1 MIPCFFCYFM
11 VKYVSRRIGA
21 CGGITMF
28 IDLNKNNGKDYLR
41 LVESVRV
48 TNKNGYKVSQKKTIL
63 NIGPLDRFDDGEP
76 DYIGRLRKSFRAG
89 NPLIPALRP
98 YCEGKKEAE
107 TYRFAINE
115 GSPDCF
121 GHPKLFSHIL
131 MERILEELGLNTFF
145 SSYKGFTKLQYD
157 VYGFAKLLIW
167 GRLLNPASKYAT
179 VRQNE
184 DYYEPILNDF
194 NPDNV
199 YDTLDF
205 IAHNKD
211 KIIRRIN
218 TNLVKKAHRSP
229 EIIYYDVTNF
239 YFEIGEPDEDILDEE
254 GNIIEKGQRKM
265 GVCKEERKLPI
276 VQVGLFMDDEG
287 IPIAIETFPGNTLDH
302 LTLRPALK
310 KNVDSLD
317 FSRFIMIADRGI
329 CNYQNL
335 LHVLDAGNGYI
346 VSKSLLKS
354 TKKEREWTYDG
365 ESYIAVSHD
374 FMYKSRIIKK
384 TVKDEDG
391 NKRTIEE
398 QVVVYWSRKFQ
409 LRAER
414 ENKKFL
420 DFLQKLQEHPENFR
434 ITAVQ
439 AKALRKFFKKECV
452 NEKTGEILD
461 SSKIKVFVDFDK
473 VAAYRKSLGYY
484 QIVTSELTMDAREVI
499 DKYHG
504 LTQIEDQF
512 RVMKGDLDTRP
523 LYVRTPG
530 HVTAHLLICMISLI
544 MLRIIQKK
552 MKDSGVVKT
561 DPDAYWSGGLSAAR
575 IQAALNKWKVDILP
589 GDLYRFMDVDDPDL
603 KLILDAFGVDI
614 PAKLYR
620 RAELR
625 SIKTGI
631 KVFM

>member
-1 MIPCFFCYFM
+1 MYVECF
-11 VKYVSRRIGA
+11 
-21 CGGITMF
+21 T
-28 IDLNKNNGKDYLR
+28 NNGKPYLR
-41 LVESVRV
+41 LVQSVRV
-48 TNKNGYKVSQKKTIL
+48 VNKAGKKIPQKQVIL
-63 NIGPLDRFDDGEP
+63 NLGPLDRFDDGQP
-76 DYIGRLRKSFRAG
+76 DYVERLKKSFKTG
-89 NPLIPALRP
+89 TPLIPSLLP
-98 YCEGKKEAE
+98 YCGAQKTAE
-107 TYRFAINE
+107 TYHFSIKE
-115 GSPDCF
+115 GSTDCF
-121 GHPKLFSHIL
+121 GHPKIFSHIL

-157 VYGFAKLLIW
+157 VYGFAKLLIF
-167 GRLLNPASKYAT
+167 GRLLHPASKCET

-184 DYYEPILNDF
+184 DYYEPILTDF

-205 IAHNKD
+205 IADNKD

-239 YFEIGEPDEDILDEE
+239 YFEISEPDEDTLDED
-254 GNIIEKGQRKM
+254 GNILEKGQRKM

-276 VQVGLFMDDEG
+276 VQMGLFMDDAG

-310 KNVDSLD
+310 KTIDGMD

-354 TKKEREWTYDG
+354 TKKEQEWTYDDEG
-365 ESYIAVSHD
+365 YTVIRDD
-374 FMYKSRIIKK
+374 FKYKSRIVKRN
-384 TVKDEDG
+384 VKDENG
-391 NKRTIEE
+391 YPRAIEE

-409 LRAER
+409 ARAER

-439 AKALRKFFKKECV
+439 SKALRKFFKKECV
-452 NEKTGEILD
+452 NEQTGEILD
-461 SSKIKVFVDFDK
+461 SSKIKGLVDFDK
-473 VAAYRKSLGYY
+473 VAEYRKSLGYY
-484 QIVTSELTMDAREVI
+484 QIVTSELAMDAQEVI
-499 DKYHG
+499 DRYHG

-512 RVMKGDLDTRP
+512 RVMKGDLGTRP
-523 LYVRTPG
+523 LYVRTPE
-530 HVTAHLLICMISLI
+530 HVTAHLLICMIALI
-544 MLRIIQKK
+544 LLRIIQKRL
-552 MKDSGVVKT
+552 KDSGVVST
-561 DPDAYWSGGLSAAR
+561 DPGAYWSSGLSAAR
-575 IQAALNKWKVDILP
+575 IQTALNRWKVDTLP
-589 GDLYRFMDVDDPDL
+589 GGLYRFIDVDHPDV
-603 KLILDAFGVDI
+603 KLILDAFGIDI

-620 RAELR
+620 RSDLKR
-625 SIKTGI
+625 IKTGI

>member
-1 MIPCFFCYFM
+1 
-11 VKYVSRRIGA
+11 
-21 CGGITMF
+21 MF
-28 IDLNKNNGKDYLR
+28 IEAVQNNGKKYLR
-41 LVESVRV
+41 LVQSIRV
-48 TNKNGYKVSQKKTIL
+48 TNKSGYKVSQKKVIL
-63 NIGPLDRFDDGEP
+63 NIGPLDRFDDGQP
-76 DYIGRLRKSFRAG
+76 DYVERLKKSFKAG
-89 NPLIPALRP
+89 APLISSLLP
-98 YCEGKKEAE
+98 YCEEKKMEEA
-107 TYRFAINE
+107 YRFSINE

-157 VYGFAKLLIW
+157 VYGFARLLIF
-167 GRLLNPASKYAT
+167 GRLLNPASKYMT

-184 DYYEPILNDF
+184 DYYEPILKDF

-205 IAHNKD
+205 IADNKD
-211 KIIRRIN
+211 RIIRRIN
-218 TNLVKKAHRSP
+218 TSLVKKTHRSP

-239 YFEIGEPDEDILDEE
+239 YFEIGEPDEDTLDEE

-265 GVCKEERKLPI
+265 GVCKEERRLPI
-276 VQVGLFMDDEG
+276 VQMGLFMDDAG

-310 KNVDSLD
+310 RNIDGLE
-317 FSRFIMIADRGI
+317 FSRFIMVADRGI

-354 TKKEREWTYDG
+354 TKEEQEWAYREED
-365 ESYIAVSHD
+365 YISVSDD
-374 FMYKSRIIKK
+374 FKYKSRIVKK
-384 TVKDEDG
+384 NVKDENG
-391 NKRTIEE
+391 NKRVVEE
-398 QVVVYWSRKFQ
+398 QAVVYWSRKFQ

-439 AKALRKFFKKECV
+439 SKALRRFFKKECV
-452 NEKTGEILD
+452 NEKTGELLD
-461 SSKIKVFVDFDK
+461 SSKIRAFVDFDK
-473 VAAYRKSLGYY
+473 VAEYRRSLGYY
-484 QIVTSELTMDAREVI
+484 QLVTSELTMDAQEVI

-523 LYVRTPG
+523 LYVRTPE
-530 HVTAHLLICMISLI
+530 HVTAHLLVCMISLI
-544 MLRIIQKK
+544 LLRIIQKRL
-552 MKDSGVVKT
+552 KDSGVIQP
-561 DPDAYWSGGLSAAR
+561 DPDAHWSGGMSAAR
-575 IQAALNKWKVDILP
+575 IQTALNKWKVDTLP
-589 GDLYRFMDVDDPDL
+589 SDLYRSMDVDDPDL
-603 KLILDAFGVDI
+603 KRILDAFGVRI

-620 RAELR
+620 RAELKH
-625 SIKTGI
+625 IKTEI
-631 KVFM
+631 EIFM

>member
-1 MIPCFFCYFM
+1 
-11 VKYVSRRIGA
+11 
-21 CGGITMF
+21 MF
-28 IDLNKNNGKDYLR
+28 IEAVQNNGKKYLR
-41 LVESVRV
+41 LVQSIRV
-48 TNKNGYKVSQKKTIL
+48 TNKSGYKVSQKKVIL
-63 NIGPLDRFDDGEP
+63 NIGPLDRFDDGQPNYVE
-76 DYIGRLRKSFRAG
+76 RLKKSFKAG
-89 NPLIPALRP
+89 TPLIPSLSP
-98 YCEGKKEAE
+98 YCDVKKAEE

-121 GHPKLFSHIL
+121 GHPKLFSRIL

-157 VYGFAKLLIW
+157 VYGFARLLIF
-167 GRLLNPASKYAT
+167 GRLLNPASKYMT

-184 DYYEPILNDF
+184 DYYEPILKDF

-205 IAHNKD
+205 IADNKD

-239 YFEIGEPDEDILDEE
+239 YFEIGEPDEDTFDED
-254 GNIIEKGQRKM
+254 GNLIEKGQRKI
-265 GVCKEERKLPI
+265 GVSKEERKLPI
-276 VQVGLFMDDEG
+276 VQMGLFMDDAG

-310 KNVDSLD
+310 KNINGLD
-317 FSRFIMIADRGI
+317 FSRFIMVADRGI

-354 TKKEREWTYDG
+354 TKEEQEWTYRD
-365 ESYIAVSHD
+365 EDYISVSDD
-374 FMYKSRIIKK
+374 FKYKSRIVKK
-384 TVKDEDG
+384 NVKDENG
-391 NKRTIEE
+391 NTRAVEE
-398 QVVVYWSRKFQ
+398 RVVVYWSRKFQ

-420 DFLQKLQEHPENFR
+420 EFLQKLQEHPGNFR

-439 AKALRKFFKKECV
+439 SKALRKFFKKECI

-461 SSKIKVFVDFDK
+461 SSKIRGFVDFDK
-473 VAAYRKSLGYY
+473 VAEYRKSLGYY
-484 QIVTSELTMDAREVI
+484 QIVTSELTMDAQEVI

-512 RVMKGDLDTRP
+512 RIMKGDLNTRP

-530 HVTAHLLICMISLI
+530 HVTAHLLVCMISLI
-544 MLRIIQKK
+544 LLRIIQKK
-552 MKDSGVVKT
+552 LKDSGAIQP
-561 DPDAYWSGGLSAAR
+561 DPDTYWSGGMSAAR
-575 IQAALNKWKVDILP
+575 IQTALNKWKVDTLP
-589 GDLYRFMDVDDPDL
+589 SDLYRFMDVDDPDL
-603 KLILDAFGVDI
+603 KRILDAFRIRI

-620 RAELR
+620 RAELKH
-625 SIKTGI
+625 IKTEI
-631 KVFM
+631 EVFM

>member
-1 MIPCFFCYFM
+1 
-11 VKYVSRRIGA
+11 
-21 CGGITMF
+21 MF
-28 IDLNKNNGKDYLR
+28 IEAVQNNGKKYLR
-41 LVESVRV
+41 LVQSVRI
-48 TNKNGYKVSQKKTIL
+48 TNKSGYKVSQKKVIL
-63 NIGPLDRFDDGEP
+63 NIGPLDRFDDGQP
-76 DYIGRLRKSFRAG
+76 DYVGRLKKSFKAG
-89 NPLIPALRP
+89 SPLISSLLP
-98 YCEGKKEAE
+98 YCGEKNTAE
-107 TYRFAINE
+107 IYRFSINE
-115 GSPDCF
+115 GSHDCF

-131 MERILEELGLNTFF
+131 LERILEELGLNTFF
-145 SSYKGFTKLQYD
+145 SSYKGFSKLQYD
-157 VYGFAKLLIW
+157 VYGFAKLLIF

-184 DYYEPILNDF
+184 DYYEPVLNDF

-205 IAHNKD
+205 IANNKD

-218 TNLVKKAHRSP
+218 TNLVKKARCSP
-229 EIIYYDVTNF
+229 GIIYYDVTNF
-239 YFEIGEPDEDILDEE
+239 YFEIGSPDEDILDDE
-254 GNIIEKGQRKM
+254 GNILEKGQRKM
-265 GVCKEERKLPI
+265 GVCKEERRLPI
-276 VQVGLFMDDEG
+276 VQMGLFMDDAG

-310 KNVDSLD
+310 KNIDGLD

-335 LHVLDAGNGYI
+335 LHILDAGNGYI

-354 TKKEREWTYDG
+354 TGKEQEWAYSD
-365 ESYIAVSHD
+365 EDFISVSDD
-374 FMYKSRIIKK
+374 FKYKSRIVKK
-384 TVKDEDG
+384 NVKDENG
-391 NKRTIEE
+391 NKRIVEE
-398 QVVVYWSRKFQ
+398 KVVVYWSRKFQ
-409 LRAER
+409 FRAEQ

-439 AKALRKFFKKECV
+439 SKSLRKFFKKECI

-461 SSKIKVFVDFDK
+461 SSKIRGLVDFNK
-473 VAAYRKSLGYY
+473 VAEYRKSLGYY
-484 QIVTSELTMDAREVI
+484 QIITSELTMDAQDVI

-523 LYVRTPG
+523 LYVRTPE

-544 MLRIIQKK
+544 LLRIIQKRL
-552 MKDSGVVKT
+552 KDSGAAQIN
-561 DPDAYWSGGLSAAR
+561 PDAYWSGGMSADR
-575 IQAALNKWKVDILP
+575 IQTALNKWKVDILP
-589 GDLYRFMDVDDPDL
+589 SDLYRFMDADDPDL
-603 KLILDAFGVDI
+603 KLILDAYGIKI

-620 RAELR
+620 RAELKH
-625 SIKTGI
+625 IKTEI

>member
-1 MIPCFFCYFM
+1 
-11 VKYVSRRIGA
+11 
-21 CGGITMF
+21 MF
-28 IDLNKNNGKDYLR
+28 IEAVQNNGKKYLR
-41 LVESVRV
+41 LVQSVRI
-48 TNKNGYKVSQKKTIL
+48 TNKSGYKVSQKKVIL
-63 NIGPLDRFDDGEP
+63 NIGPLDRFDDGQP
-76 DYIGRLRKSFRAG
+76 DYVGRLKKSFKAG
-89 NPLIPALRP
+89 SPLISSLLP
-98 YCEGKKEAE
+98 YCGEKNTAE
-107 TYRFAINE
+107 IYRFSINE
-115 GSPDCF
+115 GSHDCF

-131 MERILEELGLNTFF
+131 LERILEELGLNTFF
-145 SSYKGFTKLQYD
+145 SSYKGFSKLQYD
-157 VYGFAKLLIW
+157 VYGFAKLLIF

-184 DYYEPILNDF
+184 DYYEPVLNDF

-205 IAHNKD
+205 IANNKD

-218 TNLVKKAHRSP
+218 TNLVKKARRSP

-239 YFEIGEPDEDILDEE
+239 YFEIGSPDEDILDDE
-254 GNIIEKGQRKM
+254 GNILEKGQRKM
-265 GVCKEERKLPI
+265 GVCKEERRLPI
-276 VQVGLFMDDEG
+276 VQMGLFMDDAG

-310 KNVDSLD
+310 KNIDGLD

-335 LHVLDAGNGYI
+335 LHILDAGNGYI

-354 TKKEREWTYDG
+354 TGKEQEWAYSD
-365 ESYIAVSHD
+365 EDFISVSDD
-374 FMYKSRIIKK
+374 FKYKSRIVKK
-384 TVKDEDG
+384 NVKDENG
-391 NKRTIEE
+391 NKRIVEE
-398 QVVVYWSRKFQ
+398 KVVVYWSRKFQ
-409 LRAER
+409 FRAEQ

-439 AKALRKFFKKECV
+439 SKSLRKFFKKECI

-461 SSKIKVFVDFDK
+461 SSKIRGLVDFNK
-473 VAAYRKSLGYY
+473 VAEYRKSLGYY
-484 QIVTSELTMDAREVI
+484 QIITSELTMDAQDVI

-523 LYVRTPG
+523 LYVRTPE

-544 MLRIIQKK
+544 LLRIIQKRL
-552 MKDSGVVKT
+552 KDSGAAQIN
-561 DPDAYWSGGLSAAR
+561 PDAYWSGGMSADR
-575 IQAALNKWKVDILP
+575 IQTALNKWKVDILP
-589 GDLYRFMDVDDPDL
+589 SDLYRFMDADDPDL
-603 KLILDAFGVDI
+603 KLILDAYGIKI

-620 RAELR
+620 RAELKH
-625 SIKTGI
+625 IKTGI